1 MKEYSSEHLR
11 NVVFLG
17 HGNCG
22 KTTVLDAC
30 LYHTG
35 TSKRRGSVEDGTSR
49 LDVLPEEQE
58 RKLTTELKLAA
69 CEFGENKLNLL
80 DTPGY
85 PDFVGEAIEGIAA
98 ADAAL
103 FVISAHSGV
112 EVETE
117 KLWKL
122 ASEADLPRAFF
133 INKMD
138 REHVDFQAT
147 VDELR
152 VRFGQGVVPV
162 QLPIGQEAA
171 FQGVVDLL
179 AMRGKVVF
187 HDAEDCTFT
196 DIPEYMAKDVAEA
209 RQALIEAAA
218 DYDETLLEKYVGGEE
233 LTEDEVTAA
242 LLQGIYHG
250 DLFPV
255 FCGSAKA
262 DIGIKKLMN
271 CIVTYLPSPLARNAI
286 GTAPDS
292 GDILERKADDPF
304 SAQAFKTE
312 IDPSGGKK
320 TYLRLYS
327 GDLKPDTSAVN
338 MTDGKHER
346 IGKLLALRG
355 KESHNVAHAH
365 AGDIV
370 VTAKLG
376 SVQTGD
382 TLADPSAPIVYEKME
397 FPEPMLEMAAV
408 PLKKGDEDK
417 LFAAIEKEREED
429 HTIGLNKEGAGGQA
443 LLSGMGE
450 MHLEMLQSK
459 LARKY
464 HAGMELLKP
473 RVAYRETIRG
483 TAKAEGKYKK
493 QSGGHGQY
501 GDVFLEVEPRE
512 AGSGIL
518 FTENVFGGAVPR
530 QFIPAVE
537 KGVRETLGQGI
548 YAGFPVTDIHIN
560 LYDGSSHS
568 VDSSEAAFKAAAAI
582 ALKKAV
588 RDAEPVLLEPM
599 DSIEVRTPE
608 YYVGDV
614 IGRLSGKRARILGT
628 ELEGKDMTVI
638 HAIVPEAELYAY
650 ATELRSQTQGRGTFA
665 REFLRYEEVPEKQ
678 AAEILEEQSG
688 KKEKQK

>member
-1 MKEYSSEHLR
+1 MKEYSSDHLR

-35 TSKRRGSVEDGTSR
+35 TSKRRGSVDDGTSR

-58 RKLTTELKLAA
+58 RKLTVEMKLAA

-117 KLWKL
+117 KLWRL
-122 ASEADLPRAFF
+122 AAEADLPRAFF

-138 REHVDFQAT
+138 REHVNFQAT

-152 VRFGQGVVPV
+152 VRFGPGIVPV

-196 DIPEYMAKDVAEA
+196 DIPEYLAKDVAEA

-218 DYDETLLEKYVGGEE
+218 DYDETLLEKYVAGEE
-233 LTEDEVTAA
+233 IGEDEVTAA

-250 DLFPV
+250 DIFPV

-271 CIVTYLPSPLARNAI
+271 CIVTYLPSPLARAAV
-286 GTAPDS
+286 GTKPDGS
-292 GDILERKADDPF
+292 DLVERRAGDPF

-327 GDLKPDTSAVN
+327 GDLKPDTTVKN
-338 MTDGKHER
+338 TTDGTDVR
-346 IGKLLALRG
+346 IGKLMALRG
-355 KESHNVAHAH
+355 KESHQVARAH

-376 SVQTGD
+376 SVGTGD
-382 TLADPSAPIVYEKME
+382 TLAAPSAPVVYEKLE
-397 FPEPMLEMAAV
+397 FPAPMLEMAAV
-408 PLKKGDEDK
+408 PIKKGDDDK
-417 LFAAIEKEREED
+417 LFAAIEKEQEED
-429 HTIGLNKEGAGGQA
+429 HTLILRRDAAGGQA

-450 MHLEMLQSK
+450 MHLEMLRSK

-464 HAGMELLKP
+464 HAGLELVKP
-473 RVAYRETIRG
+473 RVAYRETIRQ

-512 AGSGIL
+512 PGSGIL

-537 KGVRETLGQGI
+537 KGVQETLEQGI
-548 YAGFPVTDIHIN
+548 YAGFPVTDIHVN

-588 RDAEPVLLEPM
+588 RAASPTLLEPM
-599 DSIEVRTPE
+599 DSVDVQTPE

-628 ELEGKDMTVI
+628 ELQGKDMTVI
-638 HAIVPEAELYAY
+638 HAIVPKAELYAY
-650 ATELRSQTQGRGTFA
+650 ATELRSQTQGRGTFTRA
-665 REFLRYEEVPEKQ
+665 FLRYEEVPEKQ
-678 AAEILEEQSG
+678 TQEILDAQAE
-688 KKEKQK
+688 KREKQK

>member
-1 MKEYSSEHLR
+1 MKEYSSDHLR

-35 TSKRRGSVEDGTSR
+35 TSKRRGSVDDGTSR

-58 RKLTTELKLAA
+58 RKLTVEMKLAA

-117 KLWKL
+117 KLWRL
-122 ASEADLPRAFF
+122 AAEADLPRAFF

-138 REHVDFQAT
+138 REHVNFQAT

-152 VRFGQGVVPV
+152 VRFGPGIVPV

-196 DIPEYMAKDVAEA
+196 DIPEYLAKDVAEA

-218 DYDETLLEKYVGGEE
+218 DYDETLLEKYVAGEE
-233 LTEDEVTAA
+233 IGEDEVTAA

-250 DLFPV
+250 DIFPV

-271 CIVTYLPSPLARNAI
+271 CIVTYLPSPLARAAV
-286 GTAPDS
+286 GTKPDGS
-292 GDILERKADDPF
+292 DLVERRAGDPF

-327 GDLKPDTSAVN
+327 GDLMPDTTVKN
-338 MTDGKHER
+338 TTDGTDVR
-346 IGKLLALRG
+346 IGKLMALRG
-355 KESHNVAHAH
+355 KESHQVAHAH

-376 SVQTGD
+376 SVGTGD
-382 TLADPSAPIVYEKME
+382 TLAAPSAPIVYENLA

-408 PLKKGDEDK
+408 PIKKGDDDK
-417 LFAAIEKEREED
+417 LFAAIEKEQEED
-429 HTIGLNKEGAGGQA
+429 HTLVLRRDAAGGQA

-450 MHLEMLQSK
+450 MHLEMLRSK

-464 HAGMELLKP
+464 HAGLELVKP
-473 RVAYRETIRG
+473 RVAYRETIRQ

-512 AGSGIL
+512 PGSGIL

-537 KGVRETLGQGI
+537 KGVQETLEQGI
-548 YAGFPVTDIHIN
+548 YAGFPVTDIHVN

-588 RDAEPVLLEPM
+588 RDASPTLLEPM
-599 DSIEVRTPE
+599 DSVDVQTPE

-628 ELEGKDMTVI
+628 ELQGKDMTVI

-650 ATELRSQTQGRGTFA
+650 ATELRSQTQGRGTFTRA
-665 REFLRYEEVPEKQ
+665 FLRYEEVPEKQ
-678 AAEILEEQSG
+678 TQEILDAQAE
-688 KKEKQK
+688 KREKQK